1 MPSTFLAAA
10 TSDATAVA
18 PVWLPLVMQL
28 ATALIGGSIAATFIS
43 HLQASAEKR
52 RERYAEAVACLVGW
66 VEYPYRVRRRVNDE
80 AATLEA
86 LVQHGHEL
94 QERIARSE
102 AWVTSESRKMGELYS
117 ALVADVKSEMGP
129 LISEAWKSPPAVEPP
144 SMVLNGWG
152 QDARQRA
159 SLAISDFRKR
169 TRSRFGWRR
178 LFGR

>member
-80 AATLEA
+80 
-86 LVQHGHEL
+86 
-94 QERIARSE
+94 
-102 AWVTSESRKMGELYS
+102 RK
-117 ALVADVKSEMGP
+117 
-129 LISEAWKSPPAVEPP
+129 W
-144 SMVLNGWG
+144 LNRG
-152 QDARQRA
+152 D
-159 SLAISDFRKR
+159 
-169 TRSRFGWRR
+169 
-178 LFGR
+178 